1 MFCFH
6 VVSFFF
12 DGWEKCGFGVFL
24 DFFPHY
30 YYHIFFALSLFFILS
45 INVTNIISRNKFF
58 RKSMNLLGL

>member
-12 DGWEKCGFGVFL
+12 DGWEKCGFGVFG
-24 DFFPHY
+24 FFPPLLLSY
-30 YYHIFFALSLFFILS
+30 FFALSLFFILS
-45 INVTNIISRNKFF
+45 INVTNIISRNKIF

>member
-12 DGWEKCGFGVFL
+12 DGWEKCGFGVFWI
-24 DFFPHY
+24 FPPLLLSY
-30 YYHIFFALSLFFILS
+30 FFALSLFFILS
-45 INVTNIISRNKFF
+45 INVTNIISRNKIF